1 MKKKKAVR
9 RAIFALMA
17 VLSAAAP
24 LMAQGPSCFV
34 TPGMEKTL
42 VSVREVDQDG
52 NPLGELGSGWLNLGE
67 QVPIASRTGS
77 IVIKYQQASSDKG
90 YQTDPQDCTSG
101 RVITVP

>member
-1 MKKKKAVR
+1 MKTKKAVR

-34 TPGMEKTL
+34 TPGMEKTR
-42 VSVREVDQDG
+42 VSVRELDQDG

-67 QVPIASRTGS
+67 RVPVTSRTGS
-77 IVIKYQQASSDKG
+77 IVIKYQQASADKG
-90 YQTDPQDCTSG
+90 YQTDPRDCSNG
-101 RVITVP
+101 NVITVP